1 MAKTPK
7 YQRESIKRLYRQ
19 RREQK
24 RCELV
29 KSKLQEFKENNA
41 DLYEQRDE
49 INQQIEDLK
58 VKKQPIEGKIFA
70 LKKEAG
76 LANIDRHRR
85 IGCDI
90 DKINPEIR
98 NFDRETEDVVLEIMS
113 KEKLDFEDYNI
124 KV

>member
-7 YQRESIKRLYRQ
+7 YQREFMKRLYRQ

-24 RCELV
+24 RCELI

-58 VKKQPIEGKIFA
+58 VKKQPIENQIFE
-70 LKKEAG
+70 LKKGAG
-76 LANIDRHRR
+76 LVDIDRHRR
-85 IGCDI
+85 IGCNMDEI
-90 DKINPEIR
+90 DPEIR
-98 NFDRETEDVVLEIMS
+98 DFDRETEDVVLEIMS
-113 KEKLDFEDYNI
+113 KEKLNLDDYI
-124 KV
+124 I